1 VDATKP
7 QPNARLGRAVLA
19 DFSLVLVKAL
29 AGGFATS
36 VVAAAIV
43 LGLARLAG

>member
-1 VDATKP
+1 MESTKP
-7 QPNARLGRAVLA
+7 QSTARLGRVVLA
-19 DFSLVLVKAL
+19 DFSLVFVKAL
-29 AGGFATS
+29 AGGFAAS

>member
-7 QPNARLGRAVLA
+7 QAPARFGRVVLA
-19 DFSLVLVKAL
+19 DFSLVFVRAL
-29 AGGFATS
+29 AGGFAAS

>member
-1 VDATKP
+1 MDATKP
-7 QPNARLGRAVLA
+7 QPPARLGRVVLA
-19 DFSLVLVKAL
+19 DFSLVFVKAL
-29 AGGFATS
+29 AGGFAAS